1 MQFVTDNYLPILI
14 ALSSGAMLLWSMF
27 GNRIRGVKGIDTQAA
42 LQLINHKNG
51 MVLDVPK
58 ESEYQSGHALNAKN
72 IPPGKLS
79 ERIGEL
85 ESYRERP
92 IIVMCQNGSRAP
104 DACALL
110 SKQGFVQVYNLTG
123 GIATWIKAKLPLE
136 RSN

>member
-51 MVLDVPK
+51 MVLDVRK

-92 IIVMCQNGSRAP
+92 IIVMCQNGNRAP

-110 SKQGFVQVYNLTG
+110 SNQGFTQVYNLTG
-123 GIATWIKAKLPLE
+123 GIATWSKAKLPLE
-136 RSN
+136 K

>member
-1 MQFVTDNYLPILI
+1 
-14 ALSSGAMLLWSMF
+14 
-27 GNRIRGVKGIDTQAA
+27 
-42 LQLINHKNG
+42 
-51 MVLDVPK
+51 MVLDVRK
-58 ESEYQSGHALNAKN
+58 EPEYQAGHALNAKN

-110 SKQGFVQVYNLTG
+110 STQGFAQVYNLTG
-123 GIATWIKAKLPLE
+123 GIATWSKAKLPLE
-136 RSN
+136 RSIE